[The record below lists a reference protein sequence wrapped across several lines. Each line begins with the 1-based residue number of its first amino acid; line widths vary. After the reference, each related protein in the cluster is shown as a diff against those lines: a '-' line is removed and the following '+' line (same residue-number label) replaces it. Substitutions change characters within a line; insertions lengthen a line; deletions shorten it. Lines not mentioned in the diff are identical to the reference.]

1 MNQKNNKLEFS
12 YHPDG
17 LLLEF
22 RLATEKDLP
31 GLEWE
36 GEYTHFKRLYH
47 ETFLRTLTGSTLMW
61 IAVDQNQKVIGQVF
75 IQLDSA
81 NTSLAD
87 GSNRAYLFGFR
98 VREVFRSQGIGRQ
111 MMEFVE
117 NDLIHRGY
125 KILCLNVA
133 RKNTRAFTLY
143 RRLGYNLV
151 GPDPGVWSYQDD
163 KGKWHYMEEPAWRL
177 EKYLK

>member
-1 MNQKNNKLEFS
+1 MNENNQLTFINR
-12 YHPDG
+12 PDG
-17 LLLEF
+17 LFLEF

-36 GEYTHFKRLYH
+36 GEYKHFRRLYH
-47 ETFLRTLTGSTLMW
+47 ETYLRTLSGTTLMW
-61 IAVDQNQKVIGQVF
+61 IASDQNHKIIGQVF

-81 NTSLAD
+81 NGSLAD

-98 VREVFRSQGIGRQ
+98 VRKVFRSQGIGSQ

-117 NDLIHRGY
+117 NDLIKRGY

-133 RKNTRAFTLY
+133 RDNPRAFDLY
-143 RRLGYNLV
+143 RRLGYKLV

-163 KGKWHYMEEPAWRL
+163 QGKWHYMEEPAWRL
-177 EKYLK
+177 EKILK